1 MMLYMLMKQIMQPV
15 VNNRV
20 NLILNMRVVLYG
32 ATLFSYNKKV
42 EYVKYILL
50 YEIYSVKAV

>member
-42 EYVKYILL
+42 EYVEYILL
-50 YEIYSVKAV
+50 YEIYSAKAV